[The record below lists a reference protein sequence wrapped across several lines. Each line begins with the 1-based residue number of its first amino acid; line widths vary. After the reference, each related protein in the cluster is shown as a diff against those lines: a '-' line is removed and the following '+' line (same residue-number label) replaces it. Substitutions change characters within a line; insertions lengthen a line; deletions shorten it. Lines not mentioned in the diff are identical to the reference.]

1 MTIQRDDEVSEDAE
15 AGEKQTVKMKKR
27 LAENLDAD
35 TKVAKEKRREKKL
48 KAKKRLR
55 AENGNEEEAVVTLGN
70 PDDQGDSSEQGS
82 EEGSEEG
89 GSGENSSDEESIEYM
104 PLKKRQK
111 TSEKETGAKASSTED
126 RALALLSA

>member
-1 MTIQRDDEVSEDAE
+1 MTIQRDDEVSEDEE

-89 GSGENSSDEESIEYM
+89 GSGENSSDEKSIEYM

-111 TSEKETGAKASSTED
+111 TSEK
-126 RALALLSA
+126 